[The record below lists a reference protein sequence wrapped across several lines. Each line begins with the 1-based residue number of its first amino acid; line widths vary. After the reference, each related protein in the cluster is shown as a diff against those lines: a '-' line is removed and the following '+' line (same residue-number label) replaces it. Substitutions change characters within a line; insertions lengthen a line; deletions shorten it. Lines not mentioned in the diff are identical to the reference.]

1 MDEMLRPVKTK
12 ITVVEETKVGPDE
25 SPKLTARIESPEDA
39 LQTLKES
46 PSWGQVQEVLTFLT
60 KSKDGSFNIKQ
71 PGALAA
77 QLIQALVTRTLPDF
91 WTVLKNEKAPAPT
104 KSMFSAALLS
114 VSGLGALF
122 SRLKVLTV
130 AYSSVAK
137 PGQASGSLLQLRAF
151 LEVLEEMLRPGNM
164 FTSLWTDCVFLGQTL
179 LQRTVLWKEFVSL
192 VASGKL
198 MSSFAEA
205 EEILIKS
212 GERYQP
218 LWVSKGTEYT
228 RWLAQNIS
236 QMVKV
241 ANTNDTEIFSAAKT
255 ICSKALALGY
265 SGMSRILDCV
275 SLIADFSRYLR

>member
-1 MDEMLRPVKTK
+1 MDELLRPVKTK

-46 PSWGQVQEVLTFLT
+46 PSWSQLQEVMTFLI

-77 QLIQALVTRTLPDF
+77 QLIQALITRTLPDF
-91 WTVLKNEKAPAPT
+91 WTLLKKEKALAPT
-104 KSMFSAALLS
+104 KPMFAAALLS
-114 VSGLGALF
+114 VSGLGALS

-130 AYSSVAK
+130 ACSSAAK
-137 PGQASGSLLQLRAF
+137 PGQTSVSPLQLRAV
-151 LEVLEEMLRPGNM
+151 LEVIEEMLRPETM

-241 ANTNDTEIFSAAKT
+241 ANTDDTEIFSAAKT

-265 SGMSRILDCV
+265 SGKSRTLDCV
-275 SLIADFSRYLR
+275 SLIADFSRCLR